1 MKNKDF
7 DKLFQDGLS
16 NHQSGSQTPD
26 WDVFSEILKNSEG
39 FENVDFDQTIK
50 DKVARH
56 QSPYNDGHW
65 QLLKSRLEKEER
77 LRKKIFSIK
86 SLELIALLMLFLGW
100 QTYQSSLN
108 KIPVHY
114 AMTSSAVPYTG
125 KHAMADEAT
134 DVDASVLAFSHLA
147 YQTKTAVVVASLT
160 PKNSII
166 LKSNT
171 QAVPLLDRAVSQ
183 TSFAPTSQLPGKLA
197 APQSLAIAAEMP
209 SVASGLNP
217 IQVKAASGKKYI
229 MPIVS
234 AGVGITQS
242 GFDPIYNLK
251 SYSTYSS
258 QFAGGLMLGFQNDE
272 LETTTGLKYT
282 RRTHTPAAIVE
293 TYGDFLNNYYEIS
306 LDKIGY
312 DIVEIPVAAKYH
324 FKKGGKTS
332 WYAKAGVSANLTLAN
347 HYTITNKPAGLQ
359 PLAPSNVG
367 YVSDGDGKSTSAR
380 LSEKAFNP
388 GLLQGGK
395 LAENWFLTVSGEV
408 GMERKLNENH
418 ALVLGAE
425 YSKFYWIDGIGP
437 NKDKLNGFAINLGI
451 KKYLN

>member
-26 WDVFSEILKNSEG
+26 WDVFSEILKKSEG

-50 DKVARH
+50 EKVARH

-65 QLLKSRLEKEER
+65 QLLKSRLEKEES

-100 QTYQSSLN
+100 QTYQSSLH
-108 KIPVHY
+108 KIPVNY
-114 AMTSSAVPYTG
+114 AMTSPAAPTSG
-125 KHAMADEAT
+125 KHPMAAEAAT
-134 DVDASVLAFSHLA
+134 VDASVLAFSHLA
-147 YQTKTAVVVASLT
+147 YQVKAAEVVASLT
-160 PKNSII
+160 PKTSAI
-166 LKSNT
+166 LTSNT
-171 QAVPLLDRAVSQ
+171 QAAPFLATAVYHP
-183 TSFAPTSQLPGKLA
+183 SFATTSRLPAKMTAPHTLA
-197 APQSLAIAAEMP
+197 TIAEMP
-209 SVASGLNP
+209 SVAWGLSP
-217 IQVKAASGKKYI
+217 IHVNAAAGKKYI

-258 QFAGGLMLGFQNDE
+258 QFAGGLMLGYQNDE

-367 YVSDGDGKSTSAR
+367 YVSESDIKTTSAR

>member
-1 MKNKDF
+1 MHLCW
-7 DKLFQDGLS
+7 LF
-16 NHQSGSQTPD
+16 
-26 WDVFSEILKNSEG
+26 
-39 FENVDFDQTIK
+39 
-50 DKVARH
+50 
-56 QSPYNDGHW
+56 
-65 QLLKSRLEKEER
+65 
-77 LRKKIFSIK
+77 
-86 SLELIALLMLFLGW
+86 
-100 QTYQSSLN
+100 
-108 KIPVHY
+108 
-114 AMTSSAVPYTG
+114 
-125 KHAMADEAT
+125 
-134 DVDASVLAFSHLA
+134 HLA

-166 LKSNT
+166 PKSNT

-209 SVASGLNP
+209 SVAPDSINTSQGCFG
-217 IQVKAASGKKYI
+217 QKYI

-324 FKKGGKTS
+324 FKKA
-332 WYAKAGVSANLTLAN
+332 AKHRGTPKQV
-347 HYTITNKPAGLQ
+347 
-359 PLAPSNVG
+359 
-367 YVSDGDGKSTSAR
+367 
-380 LSEKAFNP
+380 
-388 GLLQGGK
+388 
-395 LAENWFLTVSGEV
+395 
-408 GMERKLNENH
+408 
-418 ALVLGAE
+418 
-425 YSKFYWIDGIGP
+425 
-437 NKDKLNGFAINLGI
+437 
-451 KKYLN
+451 